1 MPNPDEQR
9 FLETTRIRAAA
20 RNALEAQARVVAF
33 AATTALP
40 TEQWK
45 LRKCIEELDKATAE
59 HDFAL
64 ETVLVALGR
73 ES

>member
-1 MPNPDEQR
+1 MLTPDER
-9 FLETTRIRAAA
+9 FLETTRVRAAA
-20 RNALEAQARVVAF
+20 RLALEAQARVVAF

-45 LRKCIEELDKATAE
+45 LRECVKALDQANAD

-64 ETVLVALGR
+64 ETVLK